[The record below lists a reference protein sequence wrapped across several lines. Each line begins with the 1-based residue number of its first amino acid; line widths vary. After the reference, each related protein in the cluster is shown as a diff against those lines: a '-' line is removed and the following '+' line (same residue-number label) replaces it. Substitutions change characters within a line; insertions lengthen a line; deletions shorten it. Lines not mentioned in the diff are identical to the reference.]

1 MARIPTLLKQKLISI
16 IKKDYEDCQF
26 YMAST
31 NMLLHKIQDIALSLE
46 KDELEFDKLRD
57 EIGEVGLFIS
67 NSEKR
72 LEEVEECYTK
82 LVEALAEGKPNS

>member
-1 MARIPTLLKQKLISI
+1 MARIPALLKQKLISI

-31 NMLLHKIQDIALSLE
+31 NMLLHKIQDIAVALE
-46 KDELEFDKLRD
+46 KDDLEFDKLRD

>member
-16 IKKDYEDCQF
+16 FKKDYEDCQF

-72 LEEVEECYTK
+72 LEEVEDCYTK
-82 LVEALAEGKPNS
+82 LVEALADGKPSN

>member
-57 EIGEVGLFIS
+57 DIGEVGLFIS

-82 LVEALAEGKPNS
+82 LVEALADGKPNS

>member
-1 MARIPTLLKQKLISI
+1 MARIPALLKQKLISI

-26 YMAST
+26 Y
-31 NMLLHKIQDIALSLE
+31 
-46 KDELEFDKLRD
+46 